1 MVETST
7 LTRFF
12 RFDRVFG
19 LLVVGS
25 RGGECENEGM
35 WLAASACPGH
45 SRVFGLP
52 TGNTFQVEEL
62 IG

>member
-1 MVETST
+1 M

-25 RGGECENEGM
+25 RGGECENEGDVAGCFC
-35 WLAASACPGH
+35 LPRSFAY
-45 SRVFGLP
+45 VGLP
-52 TGNTFQVEEL
+52 TDNTFRVEEL